1 IPSSPAA
8 WMTLVPGFTT
18 TSRPS
23 IVAVTNPGFLGGGGA
38 GGPGGGFGAA
48 AGAAG
53 LFSSAI
59 AVSLR
64 VLASGDG
71 AGLLLDLA
79 GDVID
84 AVVDRDQVGEEAAD
98 DHRGKRAERPPDR
111 RADPELVRAAV
122 AVGDQVEAELAV
134 RRLGR
139 GVGLPRG

>member
-1 IPSSPAA
+1 
-8 WMTLVPGFTT
+8 MTDVPGFTT

-38 GGPGGGFGAA
+38 GGPGGGGFGAA

-64 VLASGDG
+64 VLASRGTR

-79 GDVID
+79 GDVVD
-84 AVVDRDQVGEEAAD
+84 AVVDGDQVGEEAAD
-98 DHRGKRAERPPDR
+98 DHRGERGERPPR
-111 RADPELVRAAV
+111 RRTDPQLVRA
-122 AVGDQVEAELAV
+122 
-134 RRLGR
+134 
-139 GVGLPRG
+139 